1 MRYLILLAFPFTGCI
16 FVLSNVKQNHLPL
29 PAQEAAKEINTALA
43 QMDSSVHRTDSVRWQ
58 LMGVSQV
65 VRAEL
70 NFQTMQIESL
80 SRRNSPPVR

>member
-1 MRYLILLAFPFTGCI
+1 MKYLILLLFPLTGCI
-16 FVLSNVKQNHLPL
+16 FVLSNVGENHLSA
-29 PAQEAAKEINTALA
+29 PAQKAAEEIDATLA
-43 QMDSSVHRTDSVRWQ
+43 QIDSSVHRTDSVRWQ